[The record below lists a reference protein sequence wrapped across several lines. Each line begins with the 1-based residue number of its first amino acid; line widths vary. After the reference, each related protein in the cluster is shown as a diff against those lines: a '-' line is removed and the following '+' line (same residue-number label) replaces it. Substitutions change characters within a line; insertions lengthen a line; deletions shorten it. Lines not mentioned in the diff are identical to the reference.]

1 MLWFQRVLSKMVAL
15 LLLLWLPVL
24 GGGGRVGGGGGCPP
38 HACASVRY
46 LGPPPSA
53 IVDMP
58 PPPRLPSFPTWAG
71 PPCGGNRSSHGTHG
85 VGSLPCHRARHMA
98 SLNGGASL
106 ESPGWWL
113 VGPSSAS
120 SSPGGDG
127 DKAWPLAVVLVA
139 GSATVLGS
147 VVLLVLSKKKRW
159 QPGRPSSSS
168 PSSPGHRAG
177 LPAALLPSKGILVGS
192 AAAAALP
199 ATAVGGGGA
208 AYDNSAFAEN
218 VVVTGGGGGQRASSL
233 LRQLQPPSLGG
244 YRQLPPLPHHQHL
257 ASSPPQ

>member
-1 MLWFQRVLSKMVAL
+1 MLCFHRVLSKMAG
-15 LLLLWLPVL
+15 LLWLLWPVL
-24 GGGGRVGGGGGCPP
+24 GGGAHGGCPVR
-38 HACASVRY
+38 ACASARY

-71 PPCGGNRSSHGTHG
+71 PPCGLQGNRS
-85 VGSLPCHRARHMA
+85 HRARHMA
-98 SLNGGASL
+98 SLSAAGASL
-106 ESPGWWL
+106 QSPAGWWL
-113 VGPSSAS
+113 QGAPSSAS
-120 SSPGGDG
+120 STGDG

-159 QPGRPSSSS
+159 QPGRPSSPPSSASS
-168 PSSPGHRAG
+168 PG
-177 LPAALLPSKGILVGS
+177 LPAALLPAKAAILVGS
-192 AAAAALP
+192 AAA
-199 ATAVGGGGA
+199 VGG

-218 VVVTGGGGGQRASSL
+218 VVVTGGDGGHRGSSL

-244 YRQLPPLPHHQHL
+244 YRQLPPP
-257 ASSPPQ
+257 PPQQ

>member
-1 MLWFQRVLSKMVAL
+1 MLCFHRVLSKMVGL

-24 GGGGRVGGGGGCPP
+24 GGGAHGGCPV
-38 HACASVRY
+38 HACASARY

-71 PPCGGNRSSHGTHG
+71 PPCGVQGNRSSSHEG
-85 VGSLPCHRARHMA
+85 GSLPCHRARHMA
-98 SLNGGASL
+98 SLNAGASL

-113 VGPSSAS
+113 VAPSLAS
-120 SSPGGDG
+120 SSGDG

-159 QPGRPSSSS
+159 QPGRPSSPPSS
-168 PSSPGHRAG
+168 ASSPGHRAG

-192 AAAAALP
+192 AAAA
-199 ATAVGGGGA
+199 GGGG

-218 VVVTGGGGGQRASSL
+218 VVVTGGDGGHRASSL

-244 YRQLPPLPHHQHL
+244 YRQLPPPPPLRQHQHL
-257 ASSPPQ
+257 ASSSAPPQQ